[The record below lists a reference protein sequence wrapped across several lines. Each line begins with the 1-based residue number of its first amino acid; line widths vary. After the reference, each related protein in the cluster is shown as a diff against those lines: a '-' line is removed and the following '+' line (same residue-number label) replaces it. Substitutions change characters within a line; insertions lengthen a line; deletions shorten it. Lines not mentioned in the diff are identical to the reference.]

1 MTRDSRK
8 LVEFFFDPISPYAW
22 LASKELDRLE
32 AAGFTIDCRPV
43 LFAAL
48 LNAHGQKGPAEVPAK
63 RLYIFRDVMRLAALH
78 GWPFQGPPTHPYNPL
93 RALRLCTALENR
105 DERMRLA
112 RALLAAAWE
121 RGEDLNDDAVL
132 TRILDGCGLAQQN
145 LTAAADT
152 PEIKDRLTAA
162 TRAAIEAGIFGV
174 PTFRFQGEL
183 FWGFDSIDSLLWR
196 AAGNGIDESL
206 LQELLSR
213 APSAQRKFS
222 A

>member
-32 AAGFTIDCRPV
+32 TAGFTIDCRPV

-78 GWPFQGPPTHPYNPL
+78 GWPCQGPPTHPYNPL

-121 RGEDLNDDAVL
+121 RGEDLNDAAVL
-132 TRILDGCGLAQQN
+132 ARILDGCGLAQQN

-213 APSAQRKFS
+213 APSAQRKLP